1 MSEFGI
7 LGLVVV
13 ALVVVLVIVLVRAGF
28 SRLKVGCK
36 VGKVVDLH
44 VTADKGELRR

>member
-1 MSEFGI
+1 MSEFVI

-13 ALVVVLVIVLVRAGF
+13 ALVVVLVVVLVRGGF

-44 VTADKGELRR
+44 VSAEKERGR